1 MWCRRAIVL
10 TLGLFLIISSLGLAW
25 LSALHIVS
33 IIKLRGVKIPKGRLD
48 LHTALLFNAHTGFWN
63 IHPLYWICLNFVI
76 SSLDFFI
83 NSPEK
88 VKKNLINKCK
98 NQAKNSFVCIIH
110 DCGFS
115 FNITI
120 IVVSRDYGD
129 TFIIAQ
135 LMEAKTEGKRHW
147 LFWYFSPN
155 LNEIFFFEFFLHY
168 QNKNVYVFIIRCLFG
183 EFIKC
188 DIKKGFHF
196 FFLFLQENNL
206 S

>member
-1 MWCRRAIVL
+1 MGLPDCL
-10 TLGLFLIISSLGLAW
+10 HCTLLQSF
-25 LSALHIVS
+25 
-33 IIKLRGVKIPKGRLD
+33 KLRGVKIPKRRLD

-63 IHPLYWICLNFVI
+63 IHPLSWICLNFVI

-155 LNEIFFFEFFLHY
+155 LNEIFFSNSF
-168 QNKNVYVFIIRCLFG
+168 FIIK
-183 EFIKC
+183 IKMC
-188 DIKKGFHF
+188 MY
-196 FFLFLQENNL
+196 L
-206 S
+206 